1 MAVPPGHHS
10 NTHLCNVQV
19 VEYQYARRRG
29 LFVCHGCKG
38 RLVLELFRLVAPND
52 VTRPEDVRLS
62 LKGLQDGSFLPH
74 YEQVLWDKCGFNFP
88 GLKPLRRSWAKI
100 VLHLAKELASNIQ
113 IQDGGAIGLLPTA
126 QTVWT
131 LDAEAAYRWWK
142 AANAERAQARQ
153 AVTEAGRLIAGPSG
167 SSTVAPTVVMDT
179 SSAIET
185 NPNGPPSA
193 EQPPTS
199 LDLDALETLLDKLL
213 KQYDVVQESETHAI
227 EYEELKERAQV
238 DLFVATAELN
248 RARPA
253 GDQSEI
259 QRLQRQRDE
268 AGGRARVALNAYY
281 QARICGIPTSD
292 YLNHPERSKVKVIF
306 HSRCKGFIL
315 WAVAS
320 SHYDGALLDIGDGR
334 APLTENIDRFLCNLW
349 ETNNMGHSGLKVFM
363 ETWLGMVVGIA
374 EASVKFSAGSLG
386 EAVLAGWEQD
396 PEEAYRWLK
405 NQMREHQREI
415 SDIDSQAPTDL
426 NEMNILQRAQVE
438 EKKREVER
446 RGSVAP
452 PNLSLW
458 LVKNSLMEQWTVAND
473 RILEINERLDTYLD
487 ERVREDLVVEGDKL
501 RSKQDELQER
511 YEQAGGGNL

>member
-1 MAVPPGHHS
+1 M
-10 NTHLCNVQV
+10 Q
-19 VEYQYARRRG
+19 
-29 LFVCHGCKG
+29 
-38 RLVLELFRLVAPND
+38 
-52 VTRPEDVRLS
+52 
-62 LKGLQDGSFLPH
+62 
-74 YEQVLWDKCGFNFP
+74 
-88 GLKPLRRSWAKI
+88 
-100 VLHLAKELASNIQ
+100 
-113 IQDGGAIGLLPTA
+113 
-126 QTVWT
+126 
-131 LDAEAAYRWWK
+131 
-142 AANAERAQARQ
+142 
-153 AVTEAGRLIAGPSG
+153 
-167 SSTVAPTVVMDT
+167 
-179 SSAIET
+179 
-185 NPNGPPSA
+185 
-193 EQPPTS
+193 
-199 LDLDALETLLDKLL
+199 
-213 KQYDVVQESETHAI
+213 
-227 EYEELKERAQV
+227 
-238 DLFVATAELN
+238 
-248 RARPA
+248 
-253 GDQSEI
+253 
-259 QRLQRQRDE
+259 
-268 AGGRARVALNAYY
+268 
-281 QARICGIPTSD
+281 RICGIPTSD

-487 ERVREDLVVEGDKL
+487 EGVREDLVVEGDKL